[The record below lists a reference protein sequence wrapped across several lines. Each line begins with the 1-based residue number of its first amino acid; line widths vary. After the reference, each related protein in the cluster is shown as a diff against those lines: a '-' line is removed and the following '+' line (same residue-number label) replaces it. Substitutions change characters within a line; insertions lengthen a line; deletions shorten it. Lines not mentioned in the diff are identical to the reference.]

1 MAKNNKFDSKTFL
14 RNTYNVKIAQGA
26 ELNSILLAS
35 STGASN
41 QGYQSRIMGQINK
54 LFIWALKPIIKPI
67 AIRLRSFFVYQIA
80 AEINYAQ
87 SQQNRINDEILDE
100 LRKIRDVLENKT
112 KK

>member
-26 ELNSILLAS
+26 ELNTSLLAL
-35 STGASN
+35 STRASN
-41 QGYQSRIMGQINK
+41 QGYKSRIMGRINK
-54 LFIWALKPIIKPI
+54 LLIGALKPIIRPI

-80 AEINYAQ
+80 AEINYGQ
-87 SQQNRINDEILDE
+87 SQQNRINDEILNE
-100 LRKIRDVLENKT
+100 LQKIREALENKN